1 MGDLSYQAAFLCQ
14 ASHDCNLLMSY
25 SHLNGPSGPG
35 FNTAS
40 QYGRD
45 DLWEIASQQPCKR
58 KPLPA
63 GANIGLIKVLS
74 AKSGISSSNDEA
86 GYDDGSHDAQMQ
98 PFTSAPEQSTLPH
111 ENAPYAGVVRG
122 RHMTGRNFE
131 IGLAFLLTTL
141 PIAGLT
147 AALISLI
154 WGNKLVDSSS
164 SDSGSQ
170 AAGTCPSGL
179 YVNFSA
185 TKLTFVSSL
194 ISTVAAY
201 MSVPL
206 MTLISF
212 PIARKLM
219 RDSAKETPTRLPSP
233 YQLHLLVSS
242 LSAGLSSLWK
252 TIQYMIGWRSRR
264 ARLHST
270 IWISFFALLS
280 IVTLR

>member
-1 MGDLSYQAAFLCQ
+1 
-14 ASHDCNLLMSY
+14 MSY
-25 SHLNGPSGPG
+25 SLLNGPSGPG
-35 FNTAS
+35 FNAAS
-40 QYGRD
+40 QHGRD
-45 DLWEIASQQPCKR
+45 NLQEIASQQPYKR
-58 KPLPA
+58 KPLPTS
-63 GANIGLIKVLS
+63 ANIGPTKVSS
-74 AKSGISSSNDEA
+74 ARSRTSSSNDEA
-86 GYDDGSHDAQMQ
+86 GYNDQSRDAPEQ
-98 PFTSAPEQSTLPH
+98 PFTGASEQPILPH
-111 ENAPYAGVVRG
+111 ENVPYASVVQR
-122 RHMTGRNFE
+122 RYMTGRNFE

-141 PIAGLT
+141 PIAGLIV
-147 AALISLI
+147 ALICLI

-164 SDSGSQ
+164 SDGPSQ

-179 YVNFSA
+179 YVNYSA
-185 TKLTFVSSL
+185 TRLTFVSSL

-201 MSVPL
+201 MSIPL

-242 LSAGLSSLWK
+242 LGAGLSSLWK
-252 TIQYMIGWRSRR
+252 TIQYMISWRSRR

>member
-1 MGDLSYQAAFLCQ
+1 
-14 ASHDCNLLMSY
+14 MSY

-35 FNTAS
+35 FNAAS

-45 DLWEIASQQPCKR
+45 GLWEIASQQPYKR

-63 GANIGLIKVLS
+63 GANIGLTKVSS
-74 AKSGISSSNDEA
+74 AKPRISSSNDEA
-86 GYDDGSHDAQMQ
+86 GYDDQSRDAQEQ
-98 PFTSAPEQSTLPH
+98 SFTSAPEQPILPH
-111 ENAPYAGVVRG
+111 ENVPYAGVVR
-122 RHMTGRNFE
+122 RRYMTGRKFE

-147 AALISLI
+147 TALICLI
-154 WGNKLVDSSS
+154 WENKLVNSSP

-170 AAGTCPSGL
+170 AAETCPSGL
-179 YVNFSA
+179 YVNYSA
-185 TKLTFVSSL
+185 TRLTFISSL

-219 RDSAKETPTRLPSP
+219 RDSANETPTRLPSP

-242 LSAGLSSLWK
+242 LGAGLSSLWK

>member
-1 MGDLSYQAAFLCQ
+1 
-14 ASHDCNLLMSY
+14 MSY
-25 SHLNGPSGPG
+25 SLLNGPSGSG
-35 FNTAS
+35 FNAAS
-40 QYGRD
+40 QHGRD
-45 DLWEIASQQPCKR
+45 DRREIASQQPYKR

-63 GANIGLIKVLS
+63 GANIGLIKVSS
-74 AKSGISSSNDEA
+74 AKSRISSSNDEV
-86 GYDDGSHDAQMQ
+86 GYNDRSHDASEQ
-98 PFTSAPEQSTLPH
+98 PILPD
-111 ENAPYAGVVRG
+111 ENVPYASVVR
-122 RHMTGRNFE
+122 RRYMTGRNFE

-147 AALISLI
+147 VALMCLI
-154 WGNKLVDSSS
+154 WENRLVDSSS
-164 SDSGSQ
+164 SDGSSQ

-179 YVNFSA
+179 YVNYSA

-233 YQLHLLVSS
+233 YQLDLLVSS
-242 LSAGLSSLWK
+242 LGAGLSSLWK
-252 TIQYMIGWRSRR
+252 TIQYVIGWRSRR

>member
-1 MGDLSYQAAFLCQ
+1 LGDLSYQATFPRQ

-35 FNTAS
+35 FDAAS
-40 QYGRD
+40 QD
-45 DLWEIASQQPCKR
+45 DRWERASQQPYKR

-63 GANIGLIKVLS
+63 GANIDLAKVS
-74 AKSGISSSNDEA
+74 PAKSRISSSNDEA
-86 GYDDGSHDAQMQ
+86 GYDDPSHDAQKQ
-98 PFTSAPEQSTLPH
+98 PFTSASEQPILPH
-111 ENAPYAGVVRG
+111 ENVPYADIVR
-122 RHMTGRNFE
+122 RRYMTGRKFE

-147 AALISLI
+147 VALMCLI
-154 WGNKLVDSSS
+154 WENRLVDSPS
-164 SDSGSQ
+164 SDGGSQ

-179 YVNFSA
+179 YVNYSA
-185 TKLTFVSSL
+185 TRLTFVSSL

-219 RDSAKETPTRLPSP
+219 RDSTKETPTRLPSP

-270 IWISFFALLS
+270 IWISFSALLS

>member
-1 MGDLSYQAAFLCQ
+1 M
-14 ASHDCNLLMSY
+14 
-25 SHLNGPSGPG
+25 
-35 FNTAS
+35 T
-40 QYGRD
+40 
-45 DLWEIASQQPCKR
+45 
-58 KPLPA
+58 
-63 GANIGLIKVLS
+63 KVS
-74 AKSGISSSNDEA
+74 STKSRISSANDEA
-86 GYDDGSHDAQMQ
+86 GYDDRSHDAQKQ
-98 PFTSAPEQSTLPH
+98 PFTSASEQLILPH
-111 ENAPYAGVVRG
+111 ENVPYAGVVR
-122 RHMTGRNFE
+122 RRYMTGRNFE

-141 PIAGLT
+141 PIAALI
-147 AALISLI
+147 AALMYLI
-154 WGNKLVDSSS
+154 WENKLVDSSP
-164 SDSGSQ
+164 SDGGSQ

-179 YVNFSA
+179 YVNYSA
-185 TKLTFVSSL
+185 TRLTFVSSL

-233 YQLHLLVSS
+233 YQLYLLVSS

-270 IWISFFALLS
+270 VWISFFALLF
-280 IVTLR
+280 IVTLG

>member
-1 MGDLSYQAAFLCQ
+1 
-14 ASHDCNLLMSY
+14 MSY
-25 SHLNGPSGPG
+25 SLLNGPSGPG
-35 FNTAS
+35 FNAAS
-40 QYGRD
+40 QHGRD
-45 DLWEIASQQPCKR
+45 DLREVASQQPYRR
-58 KPLPA
+58 KSLPVS
-63 GANIGLIKVLS
+63 ANIGLTEVSS
-74 AKSGISSSNDEA
+74 AKSRISLSNDEA
-86 GYDDGSHDAQMQ
+86 GYDDQSHDAQQQ
-98 PFTSAPEQSTLPH
+98 PFMSPSEQPILPRENVPYTS
-111 ENAPYAGVVRG
+111 VVR
-122 RHMTGRNFE
+122 RRYMTGRNFE

-141 PIAGLT
+141 PIAGLIV
-147 AALISLI
+147 ALICLI
-154 WGNKLVDSSS
+154 WRNRLVDSSS
-164 SDSGSQ
+164 SNGPSQ

-179 YVNFSA
+179 YVNYSA
-185 TKLTFVSSL
+185 TRLTFVSSL

-201 MSVPL
+201 MSAPL

-233 YQLHLLVSS
+233 YQLYLLVSS
-242 LSAGLSSLWK
+242 LGAGLSSLWT

>member
-1 MGDLSYQAAFLCQ
+1 
-14 ASHDCNLLMSY
+14 MSY
-25 SHLNGPSGPG
+25 SLLNGLSGPG
-35 FNTAS
+35 FNAAS
-40 QYGRD
+40 QYGGD
-45 DLWEIASQQPCKR
+45 DAREIASQQPYKR
-58 KPLPA
+58 KPLSA
-63 GANIGLIKVLS
+63 GANIGLTKVS
-74 AKSGISSSNDEA
+74 STKPRISSSNDEA
-86 GYDDGSHDAQMQ
+86 DYADRSHDAQEQ
-98 PFTSAPEQSTLPH
+98 RFTSASEQAILPH
-111 ENAPYAGVVRG
+111 ENVPYARVVR
-122 RHMTGRNFE
+122 RRYMTGQNLE
-131 IGLAFLLTTL
+131 IGLAFLLITL

-147 AALISLI
+147 VALICLI
-154 WGNKLVDSSS
+154 WENKLVDTSS
-164 SDSGSQ
+164 SDGPSQ

-179 YVNFSA
+179 YVNYSA
-185 TKLTFVSSL
+185 TRLTFVSSL
-194 ISTVAAY
+194 ISTAAAY